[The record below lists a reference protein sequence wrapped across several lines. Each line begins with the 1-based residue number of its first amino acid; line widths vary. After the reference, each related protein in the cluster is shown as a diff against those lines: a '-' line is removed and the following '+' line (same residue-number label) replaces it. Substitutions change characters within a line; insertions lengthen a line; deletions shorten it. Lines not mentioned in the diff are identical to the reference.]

1 MMYPDL
7 SGLKSVGIEGT
18 YLAGDSKK
26 STAVL
31 VLLHLAASITT
42 WILYKCGHIQICIYI
57 LCTIYVHIHMTYV
70 FIYIYIYIY
79 IHIYIYTM
87 YIYIYIY
94 YAGTWCRSC
103 FVTIW

>member
-1 MMYPDL
+1 MKLNQHENMMYPDL

-42 WILYKCGHIQICIYI
+42 WILYKCGHIQICIH
-57 LCTIYVHIHMTYV
+57 T
-70 FIYIYIYIY
+70 YIYIYIY
-79 IHIYIYTM
+79 TYIHYITLH
-87 YIYIYIY
+87 YIHTYI
-94 YAGTWCRSC
+94 
-103 FVTIW
+103 